1 MKYITILCFER
12 GEIHIFPF
20 YKDYEGKDFEY
31 IAEDIHDS
39 YDIKFSEGSCQWMI
53 GNLNLK
59 IHERIS

>member
-20 YKDYEGKDFEY
+20 YESYENKDFED
-31 IAEDIHDS
+31 IAKDIYDS
-39 YDIKFSEGSCQWMI
+39 YDIKFSENNCQWMVS
-53 GNLNLK
+53 NLNLK